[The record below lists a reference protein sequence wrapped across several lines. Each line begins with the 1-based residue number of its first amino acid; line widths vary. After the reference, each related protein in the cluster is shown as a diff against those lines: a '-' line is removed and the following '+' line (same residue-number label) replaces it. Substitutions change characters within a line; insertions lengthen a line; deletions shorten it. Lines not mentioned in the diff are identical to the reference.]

1 MQLSERISEDLKKG
15 IKSRDQLL
23 VSCLRMLKTS
33 IKNKRV
39 ETGQELDDNDIQVLI
54 ASQIRK
60 GQEAA
65 KEFRNGG
72 RNDLAEKEEKEVN
85 ILFTYLPQQFSDGEV
100 EDILNKIILED
111 SLSGVKDMGKLMKKA
126 MAEIKGR
133 AQGSK
138 VSEIAKRLLG

>member
-1 MQLSERISEDLKKG
+1 MQLSERISEDLKKA

-39 ETGQELDDNDIQVLI
+39 ETGQELDDNDIQVVI

-65 KEFRNGG
+65 KEFRNGS

-111 SLSGVKDMGKLMKKA
+111 SLSGVRDMGKLMKKA

-138 VSEIAKRLLG
+138 VSEIAKRLLS